1 MNYNE
6 KPNRWGYHS
15 HALPTSRMSPKLLHS
30 LKQEEQKMKNE
41 PDWEQVAHELAYSI
55 MCLEEDCD
63 TPKVWRKAWR
73 ALNSYEEACL
83 EL

>member
-1 MNYNE
+1 
-6 KPNRWGYHS
+6 
-15 HALPTSRMSPKLLHS
+15 MSAKLLHS
-30 LKQEEQKMKNE
+30 LKQEEAKMKNE

-83 EL
+83 EQ

>member
-1 MNYNE
+1 
-6 KPNRWGYHS
+6 
-15 HALPTSRMSPKLLHS
+15 
-30 LKQEEQKMKNE
+30 MKNE